1 MKTLL
6 STFLI
11 VLILFSTNLLAQD
24 EDSTAAEPD
33 TIAWYRDY
41 DEALAVA
48 SSEGRYLLIDFY
60 TDW

>member
-6 STFLI
+6 STIII
-11 VLILFSTNLLAQD
+11 VLILFSANLLAQD
-24 EDSTAAEPD
+24 EDSATTEPD

-41 DEALAVA
+41 DEALKVA